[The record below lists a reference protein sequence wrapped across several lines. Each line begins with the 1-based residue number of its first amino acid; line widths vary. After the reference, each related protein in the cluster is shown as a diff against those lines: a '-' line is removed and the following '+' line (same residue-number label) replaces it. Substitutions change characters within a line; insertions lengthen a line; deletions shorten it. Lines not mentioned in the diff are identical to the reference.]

1 MRRCALVVG
10 QLSLGQRR
18 SISPPQD
25 RHRTFPRATV
35 SGGPPRCPRR
45 QVSPKWRRHHRWGRG
60 SRCCRARGFQ
70 TSMSWWTLASP
81 PRPPF
86 VGSVR
91 VAGCRGRNCGRT
103 NGASQPQL
111 GKRRVAGRRKSHTH
125 KICVYR
131 TWSLRVA
138 LATAHIYQHRMSS
151 SASSGRRQP
160 HEHTSKMEVPRYPGN
175 KSSPAQL
182 GF

>member
-1 MRRCALVVG
+1 MSLRDRMRRCALVVG

-45 QVSPKWRRHHRWGRG
+45 QVSLKWRRRHRWGRG

-81 PRPPF
+81 PRPSF

-125 KICVYR
+125 KICVYLVTPR
-131 TWSLRVA
+131 GASDGP
-138 LATAHIYQHRMSS
+138 HISASHVVITVNRSS
-151 SASSGRRQP
+151 SA
-160 HEHTSKMEVPRYPGN
+160 T
-175 KSSPAQL
+175 
-182 GF
+182 